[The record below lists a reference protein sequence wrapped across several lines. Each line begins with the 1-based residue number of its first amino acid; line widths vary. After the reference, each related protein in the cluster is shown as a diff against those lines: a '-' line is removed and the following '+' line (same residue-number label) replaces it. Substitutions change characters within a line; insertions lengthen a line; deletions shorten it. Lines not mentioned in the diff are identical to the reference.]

1 LDLEDTSLQ
10 SAAAAAAAAAAVE
23 QQAGSGTTQ
32 QQQVSEPEAVQQYR
46 RRRQEVLD
54 LIPTVFADTDEQY
67 ASLAAVKAK
76 LEGFKAQYP
85 KEYATAYIGESAAA
99 LFAPF
104 VRLELL
110 QWEPL
115 PLVQQQQQQVGG
127 SSNGLAAD
135 GQTQQQQQ
143 QQQQAAGFDTQDWYQ
158 QLFEYGLA
166 AAGPAAAA
174 GGDDADANLVPQLVE
189 SLVLPLALSLV
200 VR

>member
-10 SAAAAAAAAAAVE
+10 PAAAAEQEAAA
-23 QQAGSGTTQ
+23 GTTQ
-32 QQQVSEPEAVQQYR
+32 QQQQQVEPEAVQQYR

-54 LIPTVFADTDEQY
+54 LIPTVFADADEQY
-67 ASLAAVKAK
+67 ASLAAVKTK

-104 VRLELL
+104 VRLELI

-115 PLVQQQQQQVGG
+115 PLVQQQQQGG
-127 SSNGLAAD
+127 SSSSNGPAAAAAD
-135 GQTQQQQQ
+135 GQTQQQQQQQ

-174 GGDDADANLVPQLVE
+174 GDDADANLVPQLVE

-200 VR
+200 AR